1 MHASKVCGL
10 YNVVILLN
18 CTPTFESHMTE
29 IVHSNEHQ
37 ILHLDNDQNIHYEEN
52 GYGLALI

>member
-29 IVHSNEHQ
+29 IVHSNEH
-37 ILHLDNDQNIHYEEN
+37 
-52 GYGLALI
+52 